1 MLYPLRISD
10 QSLEHRRW
18 RLDAPT
24 HSRGSNLHRR
34 LLARA
39 VADDAARMAQVDIV
53 SHADFGAS
61 RRADHR
67 WSDDLFRDRDDRR
80 LDEPRRFVGAARD
93 TETAE
98 RGGLRRHHPGWTA
111 RPGDDREYRNRQYRP
126 ARWRTYRAGD
136 LRHEPPARACDL
148 GPLSPRH

>member
-24 HSRGSNLHRR
+24 HSRGSDLHRR

-39 VADDAARMAQVDIV
+39 VADDAARMARVDVV
-53 SHADFGAS
+53 SYANLGAP

-67 WSDDLFRDRDDRR
+67 GSDDIFRDRDDRR
-80 LDEPRRFVGAARD
+80 LDQPRRVVGAARD
-93 TETAE
+93 IKTAE
-98 RGGLRRHHPGWTA
+98 RGGLRRHYARWPA
-111 RPGDDREYRNRQYRP
+111 RPGDDRQHRDRQYRP
-126 ARWRTYRAGD
+126 ARRRAYRS
-136 LRHEPPARACDL
+136 EE
-148 GPLSPRH
+148 